1 MAIENHYIAK
11 SDLKEPSKN
20 VFWRMLEDKRAIRE
34 CILKGGDLKKL
45 EKERGIKSC
54 FEFLQKVFLGL
65 MYPFSCVLWA
75 IFWSFSL
82 LFFVR

>member
-20 VFWRMLEDKRAIRE
+20 VFWRMLEDMRAIRE

-45 EKERGIKSC
+45 EKERGIK
-54 FEFLQKVFLGL
+54 FTKPL
-65 MYPFSCVLWA
+65 
-75 IFWSFSL
+75 
-82 LFFVR
+82 

>member
-45 EKERGIKSC
+45 EKERGIK
-54 FEFLQKVFLGL
+54 FTKPL
-65 MYPFSCVLWA
+65 
-75 IFWSFSL
+75 
-82 LFFVR
+82 

>member
-20 VFWRMLEDKRAIRE
+20 VFWRMREDKRAIRE

-45 EKERGIKSC
+45 EKERGIKFAKLLEAVLNFSKK
-54 FEFLQKVFLGL
+54 FFL
-65 MYPFSCVLWA
+65 A
-75 IFWSFSL
+75 
-82 LFFVR
+82 